1 MSPAPRRLRRDGRWP
16 FQEIEGLAVVV
27 VPERREVHQLD
38 AVGTFVW
45 ALLRDPHSPEELAA
59 AVAGEF
65 EVDPDRALSDLTP
78 FLESL
83 QARGLVTIE
92 AA

>member
-1 MSPAPRRLRRDGRWP
+1 MSRRWRRDDRWP

-38 AVGTFVW
+38 EVGSFVW
-45 ALLRDPHSPEELAA
+45 SLLDRPRSAEQLAE

-65 EVDPDRALSDLTP
+65 DVDPAAALRDLAP

-83 QARGLVTIE
+83 HERGL
-92 AA
+92 AS